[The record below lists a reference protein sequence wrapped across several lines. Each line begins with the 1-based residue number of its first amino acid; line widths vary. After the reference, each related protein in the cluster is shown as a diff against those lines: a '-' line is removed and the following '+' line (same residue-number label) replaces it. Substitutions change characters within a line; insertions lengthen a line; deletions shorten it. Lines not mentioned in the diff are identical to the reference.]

1 MLQVLTLASLGLV
14 AVVTLDLWLWR
25 SLLAAEQR
33 HGEVPTMRFAVVVGA
48 RLLALVLVGSIAAAT
63 MAKFLFSS

>member
-1 MLQVLTLASLGLV
+1 MLQVLALASLGLF

-33 HGEVPTMRFAVVVGA
+33 RGEVMTMRFLVAVGA
-48 RLLALVLVGSIAAAT
+48 GLLALVLVGLIAAAT
-63 MAKFLFSS
+63 MAEFWANN

>member
-1 MLQVLTLASLGLV
+1 MLQVLALASLGLF

-33 HGEVPTMRFAVVVGA
+33 HGEVTTMRFLVVVGA
-48 RLLALVLVGSIAAAT
+48 GLLALCRLDRSSNHGGVLGR
-63 MAKFLFSS
+63 